1 MQEHDVIIIGAGP
14 AGLTA
19 ALYCS
24 RAGLNTVVIE
34 KLAPGGQAATTAQV
48 DNYPGFPGGVMGP
61 ELTQRMEE
69 QARSFGTEIVMA
81 EIDSIGGQAGSFS
94 VVAGSEQLQGKAII
108 LASGARERPLGVPG
122 EKEFRGRGVSYC
134 ATCDAAFFRD
144 QKVAV
149 IGGGDAAVEEAVYL
163 TKFASK
169 VSLIHRRDAL
179 RASKALQNQALDH
192 PKMEFYWDCVVT
204 SMNGDQRL
212 EQVQIENVKTG
223 EKTRLEV
230 NGVFIYV
237 GYLPNTE
244 FVRDLIE
251 TDDAGYI
258 LTKEDMSTSVP
269 GIFAAGDARAKYLR
283 QVVTAAGD
291 GAVAAVAVER
301 FLDHL

>member
-1 MQEHDVIIIGAGP
+1 MKKHDVVIIGAGP

-24 RAGLNTVVIE
+24 RAGLSTVVIE
-34 KLAPGGQAATTAQV
+34 KVAPGGQAATTAQV
-48 DNYPGFPGGVMGP
+48 DNYPGFPGGIMGP

-69 QARSFGTEIVMA
+69 QARSFGAEFLMAGTE
-81 EIDSIGGQAGSFS
+81 SI
-94 VVAGSEQLQGKAII
+94 QGKAGAFIVTAGDERLTAKAVI

-122 EKEFRGRGVSYC
+122 EREFRGRGVSYC

-144 QKVAV
+144 QAVAV
-149 IGGGDAAVEEAVYL
+149 VGGGDAAVEEAVYL

-179 RASKALQNQALDH
+179 RASKALQNRALDH
-192 PKMEFYWDCVVT
+192 PKMAFLWDTVVA
-204 SMNGDQRL
+204 SIDGGQRL
-212 EQVQIENVKTG
+212 EQLQLENVKTG
-223 EKTRLEV
+223 EKTTLPVR
-230 NGVFIYV
+230 GVFIYV

-244 FVRDLIE
+244 FVRDLLD
-251 TDDAGYI
+251 TDEAGYI

-269 GIFAAGDARAKYLR
+269 GIFAAGDVRTKYLR